1 MEPLLLGGRNMR
13 KKILGIVMCTLVLT
27 MIPVAAGMTIDNDPQ
42 PSKIGWTTMQG
53 FIFRLREINGGAL
66 IGFRCLFVHYV
77 GQGLGQRVTGIRYGG
92 QEMVIPK
99 SFRGI
104 LMPHIIMGW
113 CFGVLEF

>member
-1 MEPLLLGGRNMR
+1 MR

-42 PSKIGWTTMQG
+42 PSKIGWTTLQG